1 MAFLLLTVATPA
13 RKVGDPLAFY
23 STAATIIPV
32 LFLALVYQTRYFR
45 ETEQP
50 YSVLSLFQFCLALGA
65 MVVAVLG
72 EVDAMH
78 VLETQHPTVGYRQA
92 AGVALIVLGTA
103 VLSEPVL
110 AVIGRWH
117 DSPGE
122 PWYRRRATLLTLWVI
137 FIWSFAVLGVLAT
150 LGGVAS

>member
-1 MAFLLLTVATPA
+1 MLPLLLTVAAPA

-45 ETEQP
+45 ATEQP
-50 YSVLSLFQFCLALGA
+50 YSVLSFFQFWLALGA
-65 MVVAVLG
+65 MAVAALG
-72 EVDAMH
+72 EADAMH

-92 AGVALIVLGTA
+92 AGVALIILGTA
-103 VLSEPVL
+103 VLSEPALSVL
-110 AVIGRWH
+110 GRWH

-122 PWYRRRATLLTLWVI
+122 PWYRSRTTLLVVWI
-137 FIWSFAVLGVLAT
+137 AFIWSFAVLGVLAT
-150 LGGVAS
+150 LGVAS